1 EATLEQGEEIAA
13 VGAVNYKRRATVAL
27 AGGCEEGEK
36 GGADKQMRNAKFGM
50 RNGSGKSS
58 RYTRPTLGFR
68 IPHSAFRIR
77 FIHSAL
83 RILSLAERE
92 EIREEAIRTGD
103 TSGELS
109 EEAQP
114 GIHVRALAH
123 RGHEQSALERWLAG
137 IVHLDERRVGRIP
150 IMREIQSPL
159 LHPAPPVV
167 GPDVV
172 GDVEPGAREV
182 QNPPRRG
189 LVGQAVV

>member
-27 AGGCEEGEK
+27 AGGCEEGEE

-77 FIHSAL
+77 FIHSAF
-83 RILSLAERE
+83 RILSLLAQRQQV
-92 EIREEAIRTGD
+92 RKQPIRTRD

-114 GIHVRALAH
+114 GV
-123 RGHEQSALERWLAG
+123 
-137 IVHLDERRVGRIP
+137 
-150 IMREIQSPL
+150 
-159 LHPAPPVV
+159 
-167 GPDVV
+167 
-172 GDVEPGAREV
+172 
-182 QNPPRRG
+182 
-189 LVGQAVV
+189 